1 MKYDIVLAGVGGQG
15 VLAGAAIIA
24 ETARRDGLFVKQGEV
39 HGMSQRG
46 GAVSANLR
54 ISDEPI
60 ESDLI
65 PRGTAAM
72 IWSLDP
78 VEGLRWLEYLAT
90 DGILVTSSDP
100 FVNVDDY
107 PDIDAVL
114 DAVRRL
120 PHRLVVPTDAL
131 AREAG
136 SGHASNVVLIG
147 AASALLPVVEE
158 ALRRAVAD
166 FFACKG
172 EKVVGINLRAFEL
185 GRQAAAG
192 VATPA

>member
-24 ETARRDGLFVKQGEV
+24 ETARRRGLFVKQGEV

-54 ISDEPI
+54 ISDETI

-90 DGILVTSSDP
+90 DGVLVTSADP

-107 PDIDAVL
+107 PDIDGVL
-114 DAVRRL
+114 DAVRGL
-120 PHRLVVPTDAL
+120 PQSLVVPTDAL

-147 AASALLPVVEE
+147 AASALLPVSEDS
-158 ALRRAVAD
+158 LRRAVAD
-166 FFACKG
+166 FFAYKG

-192 VATPA
+192 AATPA

>member
-1 MKYDIVLAGVGGQG
+1 VKYDIVLAGVGGQG

-24 ETARRDGLFVKQGEV
+24 ETARREGLSVKQGEV

-54 ISDEPI
+54 ISDETI

-78 VEGLRWLEYLAT
+78 VEGLRWLEYLSPCGT
-90 DGILVTSSDP
+90 FVTSADP
-100 FVNVDDY
+100 FVNIDDY
-107 PDIDAVL
+107 PDLDEVL
-114 DAVRRL
+114 ERVRSIE
-120 PHRLVVPTDAL
+120 HSLVVPTESL

-136 SGHASNVVLIG
+136 SGHASNVVLLG
-147 AASALLPVVEE
+147 AAAVALPVSE
-158 ALRRAVAD
+158 AGLRRAVAD
-166 FFACKG
+166 FFAYKG
-172 EKVVGINLRAFEL
+172 EKIVAVNLRAFEL
-185 GRQAAAG
+185 GRRAAAPTAIG
-192 VATPA
+192 A